1 MDLQQQFEA
10 AAAASKTLP
19 EKPGNETLLQLY
31 SLYKQAT
38 EGDVNTDPPTNLFD
52 IVGKAKYE
60 AWVGQKGKAKELA
73 AEEYIQLV
81 NKLKG
86 A

>member
-1 MDLQQQFEA
+1 MDLQAQFEA
-10 AAAASKTLP
+10 AVAASKTLA
-19 EKPGNETLLQLY
+19 EKPDNETLLQLY

-38 EGDVNTDPPTNLFD
+38 EGDVNTEPPANPFD

-60 AWVGQKGKAKELA
+60 AWVGQKGKGKEQA

-81 NKLKG
+81 DRLKG
-86 A
+86 V